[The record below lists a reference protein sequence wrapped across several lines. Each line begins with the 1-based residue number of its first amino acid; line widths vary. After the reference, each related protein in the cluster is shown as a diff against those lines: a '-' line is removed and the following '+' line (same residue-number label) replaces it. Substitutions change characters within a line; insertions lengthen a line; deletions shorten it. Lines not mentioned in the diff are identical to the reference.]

1 MYITQNPFF
10 HGMLSLLVARFQS
23 LKLLETGNWNKLFQ
37 QGEPRAGDFRDRMG
51 ILGGDLV
58 PRQAQLGN
66 VGSSKL

>member
-23 LKLLETGNWNKLFQ
+23 LKLLETGNWNKLF
-37 QGEPRAGDFRDRMG
+37 PG